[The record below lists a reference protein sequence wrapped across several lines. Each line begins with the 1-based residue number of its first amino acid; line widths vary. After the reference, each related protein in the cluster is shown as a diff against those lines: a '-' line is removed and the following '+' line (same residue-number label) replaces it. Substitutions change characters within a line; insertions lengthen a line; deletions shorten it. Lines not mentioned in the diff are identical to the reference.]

1 MRESWGGKKER
12 YRARHAEGVTEKW
25 RERERERIGCGA
37 EMPSCEREP
46 SVKLGRMKEKEVIV
60 ASH

>member
-25 RERERERIGCGA
+25 RERERERG
-37 EMPSCEREP
+37 
-46 SVKLGRMKEKEVIV
+46 LGVVLKCLHVNE
-60 ASH
+60 SHLLSWVG